1 MDESNKAILVK
12 MKYIEELLTKV
23 ENHEAPSI
31 LTIIKNELIELKKA
45 AEEQKK
51 RCEEK
56 KVIGKE
62 EKMGRTR
69 YFLKDGSAY
78 VVKGR
83 NYRYLYDSKSKVVTY
98 EFENGQIERTF
109 ENGIKEIRRSDGTV
123 IIKTGQKEYEFM

>member
-1 MDESNKAILVK
+1 MDDAGRSILIK

-31 LTIIKNELIELKKA
+31 LTIIKNEIETLKKL
-45 AEEQKK
+45 AEEHKLK
-51 RCEEK
+51 TDEK

-62 EKMGRTR
+62 DKGGRTR
-69 YFLKDGSAY
+69 YFLKDGSVY

-109 ENGIKEIRRSDGTV
+109 EAGIKEIRKKDGTIV
-123 IIKTGQKEYEFM
+123 VKTGQKDYEFM